1 MLDQFIGDSE
11 FVRGM
16 LALAIMGAVIGAALG
31 AIRYTPR
38 IIWQLIQ
45 RRWAVSVT
53 TRDQALIRW
62 IGLWMAQSS
71 YGKTCQWLDARTV
84 HAEGGLVPIIVP
96 GHGMHTFVEDGVRY
110 WLEHALED
118 QGVAGKK
125 SVLTIKTIGKG
136 GQPLRNLIDL
146 AVEMAN
152 EESRDKNVTY
162 VNDQHGWWSRVRLSP
177 LRTSSS
183 LFLRDGM
190 YSDILEDSRRFL
202 DNVEWYQDRGLPY
215 RRGYLLYGPAGNGKS
230 TVVQVL
236 ATELNLPIYMLGLT
250 EPELT
255 DNGLARALGR
265 TPARCLLVIED
276 FEKIDLS
283 KTDVTMSGL
292 LNAIDG
298 PLASEGRLL
307 IMTANE
313 PEAISEYFLRPG
325 RVDRRWKID
334 YPDANTIE
342 MCMARF
348 SVNGAS
354 IGPVSEILDQ
364 AAVGEWSMARVQQ
377 ELLTVSGMGGADQYA
392 KAGLPDPEPEPVEKR
407 ASAKESCNCGPDG
420 GCDRCSTPE
429 VPPHGVPPQR
439 DTGHRVVPE

>member
-1 MLDQFIGDSE
+1 MIDQFVGDSE

-16 LALAIMGAVIGAALG
+16 LALAVMGAIIGAALG

-45 RRWAVSVT
+45 RKWAVSVT

-62 IGLWMAQSS
+62 VGLWMAQSE

-84 HAEGGLVPIIVP
+84 HAENGLVPIIMP
-96 GHGMHTFVEDGVRY
+96 GHGMHTFVEEGVRY

-177 LRTSSS
+177 LRTNTS
-183 LFLRDGM
+183 LFLKEGL
-190 YSDILEDSRRFL
+190 YPDILADSRRFL
-202 DNVEWYQDRGLPY
+202 DNVEWYQERGLPY
-215 RRGYLLYGPAGNGKS
+215 RRGYLLHGPAGNGKS
-230 TVVQVL
+230 TVIQVL
-236 ATELNLPIYMLGLT
+236 ATELKMPIYMLGLT

-265 TPARCLLVIED
+265 TPDRCLLVIED
-276 FEKIDLS
+276 FEKIDLA

-313 PEAISEYFLRPG
+313 PDAISEYFLRPG
-325 RVDRRWKID
+325 RVDRRWEIGK
-334 YPDANTIE
+334 PDSPTIE
-342 MCMARF
+342 RCMARF
-348 SVNGAS
+348 SINGQS
-354 IGPVSEILDQ
+354 IGPVSGILARAD
-364 AAVGEWSMARVQQ
+364 AGRWSMARVQQ
-377 ELLTVSGMGGADQYA
+377 ELLTVSGMGGGERDQYA
-392 KAGLPDPEPEPVEKR
+392 RAGLVDPEPEPVKR
-407 ASAKESCNCGPDG
+407 TNKKPDSGGDNQES
-420 GCDRCSTPE
+420 SS
-429 VPPHGVPPQR
+429 GVPPQ
-439 DTGHRVVPE
+439 GSQGSPASKW